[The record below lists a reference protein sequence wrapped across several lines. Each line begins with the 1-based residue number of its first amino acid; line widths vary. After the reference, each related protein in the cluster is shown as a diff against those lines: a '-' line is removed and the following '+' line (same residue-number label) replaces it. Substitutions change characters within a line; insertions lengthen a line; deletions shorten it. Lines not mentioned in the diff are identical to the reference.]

1 MRLLQLELKRTLS
14 SRATKCIL
22 ALALVLSLVMAWLPV
37 SYVRLYPSEGSE
49 ITGLQAVQEIKQLS
63 APYSGEVTAE
73 KVQKALAEYQGAVR
87 QYGDVNGEDFPT
99 DVYYHKIF
107 PEAPL
112 VKRLIEIN
120 ADAQG
125 LAPEV
130 TQLTNQD
137 AKNFYKQCKTHIGDL
152 MNLEQHDHPEAQEQA
167 KQMYSKVPQPFFY
180 YPGYTMD
187 ALEYVGMYVFLLVF
201 LCTLIAAP
209 TFSAEYQTGADDI
222 LRCTK
227 HGRKRLAVTKI
238 TAAMLIFIAVFAVCM
253 TIFTVLS
260 NSLFGWECRET
271 SLQVI
276 QSAATLF
283 SGTVGEAQNAI
294 TAMGLV
300 TLLAVSSFTLFVSSV
315 SHSNVKALGISL
327 VFLIAPSLLY
337 MFGGGGNLTAW
348 IARIL
353 PAGGVGMYN
362 SYTYTICDFEFL
374 HLGKTISVWPAHVML
389 VCELVAIPLFLFLTV
404 RCYQK
409 HIAK

>member
-1 MRLLQLELKRTLS
+1 M
-14 SRATKCIL
+14 
-22 ALALVLSLVMAWLPV
+22 
-37 SYVRLYPSEGSE
+37 
-49 ITGLQAVQEIKQLS
+49 
-63 APYSGEVTAE
+63 
-73 KVQKALAEYQGAVR
+73 
-87 QYGDVNGEDFPT
+87 
-99 DVYYHKIF
+99 
-107 PEAPL
+107 
-112 VKRLIEIN
+112 
-120 ADAQG
+120 
-125 LAPEV
+125 
-130 TQLTNQD
+130 
-137 AKNFYKQCKTHIGDL
+137 
-152 MNLEQHDHPEAQEQA
+152 
-167 KQMYSKVPQPFFY
+167 
-180 YPGYTMD
+180 
-187 ALEYVGMYVFLLVF
+187 
-201 LCTLIAAP
+201 
-209 TFSAEYQTGADDI
+209 
-222 LRCTK
+222 
-227 HGRKRLAVTKI
+227 TKI

-315 SHSNVKALGISL
+315 SRSNVKALGISL
-327 VFLIAPSLLY
+327 VFLIAPSLLC
-337 MFGGGGNLTAW
+337 MFGVGNLTAW

-362 SYTYTICDFEFL
+362 SYTYTICNFEFL

>member
-1 MRLLQLELKRTLS
+1 MRLLQLELKRTVS

-37 SYVRLYPSEGSE
+37 SYVGLYSSEDSE
-49 ITGLQAVQEIKQLS
+49 ITGLRAVQEIKQLA
-63 APYSGEVTAE
+63 APYSGEVTTE
-73 KVQKALAEYQGAVR
+73 KMQKALAEYQGAVK
-87 QYGDVNGEDFPT
+87 QYGDVNSEDFPM
-99 DVYYHKIF
+99 DVYYQKIF

-112 VKRLIEIN
+112 VRRLIEIN

-125 LAPEV
+125 LAPEA

-137 AKNFYKQCKTHIGDL
+137 AKNFYKQCETHVGDL
-152 MNLEQHDHPEAQEQA
+152 MNLEQHDHPEAQKQA
-167 KQMYSKVPQPFFY
+167 KQMYSKVSQPFFY

-209 TFSAEYQTGADDI
+209 IFSAEYQTGADDI

-238 TAAMLIFIAVFAVCM
+238 AAAMLIFIAVFAVCM

-260 NSLFGWECRET
+260 NSLFGWECRKT

-283 SGTVGEAQNAI
+283 SGTVGDAQNAI

-315 SHSNVKALGISL
+315 SRSNVKALGISL

-337 MFGGGGNLTAW
+337 MFGGGTLTAW
-348 IARIL
+348 IAHIL
-353 PAGGVGMYN
+353 PAGGVGMNN
-362 SYTYTICDFEFL
+362 SYTYTICNFEFL

-404 RCYQK
+404 QCYQK

>member
-14 SRATKCIL
+14 SRATRCIL
-22 ALALVLSLVMAWLPV
+22 MLALVLSLVIAWLPV
-37 SYVRLYPSEGSE
+37 SYVGLYSSEDSE
-49 ITGLQAVQEIKQLS
+49 ITGLRAVQEIKQLA
-63 APYSGEVTAE
+63 APYSGEVTTE
-73 KVQKALAEYQGAVR
+73 KMQKALAEYQGAVK
-87 QYGDVNGEDFPT
+87 QYGDVNSEDFPI

-112 VKRLIEIN
+112 VRRLIEIN

-125 LAPEV
+125 LAPEA

-137 AKNFYKQCKTHIGDL
+137 AKNFYKQCETHVGDL
-152 MNLEQHDHPEAQEQA
+152 MNLEQHDHPEAQKQA
-167 KQMYSKVPQPFFY
+167 KQMYSKVSQPFYY

-209 TFSAEYQTGADDI
+209 IFSVEYQTGADDI

-238 TAAMLIFIAVFAVCM
+238 AAAMLIFIAVFAVCM

-260 NSLFGWECRET
+260 NSLFGWECRKT

-283 SGTVGEAQNAI
+283 SGTVGDAQNAI

-315 SHSNVKALGISL
+315 SRSNVKALGISL

-337 MFGGGGNLTAW
+337 MFGGGTLTAW

-353 PAGGVGMYN
+353 PAGGVGMNN
-362 SYTYTICDFEFL
+362 SYTYTICNFEFL